1 MHFGRTQITP
11 PSIPAGLVARPALL
25 EALDRGDDRA
35 LTLVCAPPGYGKS
48 LLLAHWVRERAD
60 TPTAWVNLEPDDN
73 DPRRLWGAVLTAL
86 RACPGVP
93 EDSRL
98 NHLVVSR
105 ASVELEFLADLVEAL
120 DALPVRIRLVL
131 DDAHTLVS
139 PESLRGL
146 QLVMRSP
153 RPQLRLVLA
162 TRRDPGLPV
171 ARMRL
176 EEQLCELR
184 AQQLQFSAE
193 ESALLLERQRI
204 RLAAGHRAELQE
216 RTGGW
221 PAGLQFAALRLR
233 GHPDPGSFISSFSG
247 DERPV
252 ADYLVWEVLEHIRE
266 DERDML
272 LATSICDPLP
282 SGLAVELSGRE
293 DAAEQLDRLE
303 RDTGLVVAIDP
314 QRATY
319 RVQQLL
325 RSYLVTELIRSGP
338 DRVAALH
345 RRAAVWNS
353 AAGRAQ
359 AALHHAAQA
368 ADRTLMTDLL
378 HRWAAEM
385 TARGEHRALL
395 RAFTA
400 ADPDAGRNDPWFA
413 VVAAQLRLT
422 LGDRRAVAAEVSAV
436 RARTSPA
443 DGSDLAVFLRATER
457 LAGLAA
463 PSEPSA
469 FNEEPT
475 PDDPAL
481 AAIALAGRAA
491 ARLATGAAGGARS
504 DACRAL
510 HAARR
515 LGLGL
520 LELQSQYLLSA
531 AEWAQGDYRAAAA
544 AGLAGCKAAASG
556 GWEDSV
562 WAAGSWAFSAHAAL
576 MRAQPRDALRAA
588 EQGLRSACAAHDPVI
603 RFALR
608 TARGGALSDTG
619 KAGAGLLELQQ
630 ARDEL
635 GRTEVPDQL
644 ATAAAVLEH
653 RSALSSGYFTAATAA
668 INWLTERGSGR
679 REQTLMRAWTE
690 TATGAH
696 VAARATVESLPA
708 QHGPSQLPCT
718 VIDAALL
725 DAATALRDGQP
736 TAARRALHTAL
747 HRAEELDAVRPFALA
762 EPEVR
767 ALLVDHLR
775 DAGNRPAFA
784 YRVFQNA
791 PRCRLPVAI
800 PLSSRERKVLDQLP
814 SLHTIEEIADHLAV
828 SVNTIKTHVRAIYR
842 KLGVS
847 SRRTAVLAAH
857 ERGLLR

>member
-11 PSIPAGLVARPALL
+11 PSIPPGLVARPALL

-98 NHLVVSR
+98 HRLVVSR

-131 DDAHTLVS
+131 DDAHSLVS

-193 ESALLLERQRI
+193 ESALLLERQGI
-204 RLAAGHRAELQE
+204 RLAARHRAELQE

-233 GHPDPGSFISSFSG
+233 GHPDPGSFITSFSG

-282 SGLAVELSGRE
+282 SRLAVELSGRE

-303 RDTGLVVAIDP
+303 HDTGLVVAIDP

-378 HRWAAEM
+378 HRWA
-385 TARGEHRALL
+385 
-395 RAFTA
+395 
-400 ADPDAGRNDPWFA
+400 
-413 VVAAQLRLT
+413 V
-422 LGDRRAVAAEVSAV
+422 GDD
-436 RARTSPA
+436 RAR
-443 DGSDLAVFLRATER
+443 
-457 LAGLAA
+457 
-463 PSEPSA
+463 
-469 FNEEPT
+469 
-475 PDDPAL
+475 
-481 AAIALAGRAA
+481 
-491 ARLATGAAGGARS
+491 
-504 DACRAL
+504 
-510 HAARR
+510 
-515 LGLGL
+515 
-520 LELQSQYLLSA
+520 
-531 AEWAQGDYRAAAA
+531 
-544 AGLAGCKAAASG
+544 
-556 GWEDSV
+556 
-562 WAAGSWAFSAHAAL
+562 
-576 MRAQPRDALRAA
+576 
-588 EQGLRSACAAHDPVI
+588 
-603 RFALR
+603 
-608 TARGGALSDTG
+608 
-619 KAGAGLLELQQ
+619 
-630 ARDEL
+630 
-635 GRTEVPDQL
+635 
-644 ATAAAVLEH
+644 
-653 RSALSSGYFTAATAA
+653 
-668 INWLTERGSGR
+668 
-679 REQTLMRAWTE
+679 
-690 TATGAH
+690 
-696 VAARATVESLPA
+696 
-708 QHGPSQLPCT
+708 
-718 VIDAALL
+718 
-725 DAATALRDGQP
+725 
-736 TAARRALHTAL
+736 
-747 HRAEELDAVRPFALA
+747 
-762 EPEVR
+762 
-767 ALLVDHLR
+767 
-775 DAGNRPAFA
+775 
-784 YRVFQNA
+784 
-791 PRCRLPVAI
+791 
-800 PLSSRERKVLDQLP
+800 
-814 SLHTIEEIADHLAV
+814 
-828 SVNTIKTHVRAIYR
+828 
-842 KLGVS
+842 
-847 SRRTAVLAAH
+847 
-857 ERGLLR
+857 